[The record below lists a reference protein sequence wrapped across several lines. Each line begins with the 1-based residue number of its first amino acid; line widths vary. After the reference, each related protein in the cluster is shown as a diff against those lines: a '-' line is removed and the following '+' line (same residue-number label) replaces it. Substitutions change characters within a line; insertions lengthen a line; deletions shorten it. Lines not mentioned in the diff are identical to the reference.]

1 MYCIVNRLEAIFYSN
16 FSEKPGIETNGG
28 DV

>member
-1 MYCIVNRLEAIFYSN
+1 MCRAINELEAIFYSN